1 MACECDMR
9 LKSILAEHQQQQHQD
24 EGARIMALVE
34 SAVVRNHHTT
44 DLFRRRRHR
53 CDQRVAGL
61 INPLVARS
69 GIGLHRNVF
78 SQLSFQKN

>member
-1 MACECDMR
+1 M
-9 LKSILAEHQQQQHQD
+9 QQQHQD
-24 EGARIMALVE
+24 EGASIMSLVE

-44 DLFRRRRHR
+44 DLFRRRRRHR

-78 SQLSFQKN
+78 SQLSFRRQTNV